1 MLDPDAAQIA
11 QYACAQPT
19 MRERGLPALRAT
31 MDDLP
36 LPSGLPTMADT
47 QDLVIPGPHGAI
59 GLTVHRP
66 ADDDDAPVLVY
77 FHGGGMCLGSN
88 RSFEPLAR
96 NLAHASG
103 ATVIAV
109 DYHLAPEDPPPA
121 QFDDAWTATVWVA
134 EHAGE
139 APRGPGAPCRG
150 RRQRRGQPGRRCRTG
165 SPRPG
170 CRPSA
175 CRCSSTPGWTV
186 T

>member
-139 APRGPGAPCRG
+139 LRVDPARLAVVGDSAGGNLAAAVALAARDRGAGHQRAGAHLPRAGP
-150 RRQRRGQPGRRCRTG
+150 
-165 SPRPG
+165 
-170 CRPSA
+170 
-175 CRCSSTPGWTV
+175 
-186 T
+186 